1 MLRKFAYN
9 KIFRTTGMLFLLLF
23 LLLFPASK
31 KYSLEEKNIKSSYV
45 ENKTEVYLLDKS
57 GYIARCMIDILKEN
71 DESYVKKIVELLIIE
86 GKYEQKIPN
95 GFKGVLPNDLK
106 INGINIEKE
115 NIYLDLSK
123 EFYELSSENEIKAI
137 ELLTYNLTNINGIK
151 NVYLK
156 IEGKLLD
163 YLPNS
168 KKNVTQP
175 FTKENGVN
183 KKVEVTNYKDV
194 NSTTVYYI
202 SKNNDNYYYVPV
214 TKTNNDKRE
223 KIKIIIDELAS
234 SYIYETNLMSF
245 LNYNVKLLDYK
256 QEDDILHLNF
266 NNYLFDDVSSK
277 NVLEEVIY
285 SICLSVRDNYDVN
298 TVIFSVEGEEIVKS
312 VIKNIE
318 N

>member
-31 KYSLEEKNIKSSYV
+31 KYSLEEKNIKTSYI
-45 ENKTEVYLLDKS
+45 ENKTEVYLLDKK
-57 GYIARCMIDILKEN
+57 GYVARCMIDMVKEN
-71 DESYVKKIVELLIIE
+71 NEDYAKKIVELLIIE

-95 GFKGVLPNDLK
+95 GFKGILPNDIK
-106 INGINIEKE
+106 INNVKIEKE
-115 NIYLDLSK
+115 NIYIDLSK
-123 EFYELSSENEIKAI
+123 EFYELSSENEIKTI
-137 ELLTYNLTNINGIK
+137 ELLTYNLTNIDNIK

-156 IEGKLLD
+156 IDGKLLD

-168 KKNVTQP
+168 KKNITQP
-175 FTKENGVN
+175 FTKDDGVN

-202 SKNNDNYYYVPV
+202 SKNNNSFYYVPV
-214 TKTNNDKRE
+214 TKTSNDKRE

-245 LNYNVKLLDYK
+245 LNYNVKLLDYR
-256 QEDDILHLNF
+256 QEDDVLHLNF
-266 NNYLFDDVSSK
+266 NNYLFDNVSSK
-277 NVLEEVIY
+277 NILEEVVY

-298 TVIFSVEGEEIVKS
+298 TVVFNVEGEEILKS

>member
-31 KYSLEEKNIKSSYV
+31 KYSLEEKNIKTSYI
-45 ENKTEVYLLDKS
+45 ENKTEVYLLDKK
-57 GYIARCMIDILKEN
+57 GYVARCMIDMVKEN
-71 DESYVKKIVELLIIE
+71 NEDYAKKIVELLIIE

-95 GFKGVLPNDLK
+95 GFKGILPNDIK
-106 INGINIEKE
+106 INNVKIEKE
-115 NIYLDLSK
+115 NIYIDLSK
-123 EFYELSSENEIKAI
+123 EFYELSSENEIKTI
-137 ELLTYNLTNINGIK
+137 ELLTYNLINIDNIK

-156 IEGKLLD
+156 IDGKLLD

-168 KKNVTQP
+168 KKNITQP
-175 FTKENGVN
+175 FTKDDGVN

-202 SKNNDNYYYVPV
+202 SKNNNSFYYVPV
-214 TKTNNDKRE
+214 TKTSNDKRE

-245 LNYNVKLLDYK
+245 LNYNVKLLDYR
-256 QEDDILHLNF
+256 QEDDVLHLNF
-266 NNYLFDDVSSK
+266 NNYLFDNVSSK
-277 NVLEEVIY
+277 NILEEVVY
-285 SICLSVRDNYDVN
+285 SISLSVRDNYDVN
-298 TVIFSVEGEEIVKS
+298 TVVFNVEGEEILKS

>member
-31 KYSLEEKNIKSSYV
+31 KYSLEEKNIKTSYI
-45 ENKTEVYLLDKS
+45 ENKTEVYLLDKK
-57 GYIARCMIDILKEN
+57 GYVARCMIDMVKEN
-71 DESYVKKIVELLIIE
+71 NEDYAKKIVELLIIE

-95 GFKGVLPNDLK
+95 GFKGILPNDIK
-106 INGINIEKE
+106 INNVKIEKE
-115 NIYLDLSK
+115 NIYIDLSK
-123 EFYELSSENEIKAI
+123 EFYELSSENEIKTI
-137 ELLTYNLTNINGIK
+137 ELLTYNLTNIDNIK

-156 IEGKLLD
+156 IDGKLLD

-168 KKNVTQP
+168 KKNITQP
-175 FTKENGVN
+175 FTKDDGVN

-202 SKNNDNYYYVPV
+202 SKNNNSFYYVPV
-214 TKTNNDKRE
+214 TKTSNDKRE

-245 LNYNVKLLDYK
+245 LNYNVKLLDYR
-256 QEDDILHLNF
+256 QEDDVLHLNF
-266 NNYLFDDVSSK
+266 NNYLFDNVSSK
-277 NVLEEVIY
+277 NILEEVVY

-298 TVIFSVEGEEIVKS
+298 TVVFNVEGKEILKS
-312 VIKNIE
+312 VKKNIE

>member
-106 INGINIEKE
+106 INSINIEKE

-137 ELLTYNLTNINGIK
+137 ELLTYKLTNINDIK

-175 FTKENGVN
+175 FTKNDGVN

-223 KIKIIIDELAS
+223 KIKIIIDELTS

-256 QEDDILHLNF
+256 QENDILHLNF

>member
-31 KYSLEEKNIKSSYV
+31 KYSLEEKNIKTSYI
-45 ENKTEVYLLDKS
+45 ENKTEVYLLDKK
-57 GYIARCMIDILKEN
+57 GYVARCMIDMVKEN
-71 DESYVKKIVELLIIE
+71 NEDYAKKIVELLIIE

-95 GFKGVLPNDLK
+95 GFKGILPNDIK
-106 INGINIEKE
+106 INNVKIEKE
-115 NIYLDLSK
+115 NIYIDLSK
-123 EFYELSSENEIKAI
+123 EFYELSSENEIKTI
-137 ELLTYNLTNINGIK
+137 ELLTYNLTNIDNIK

-156 IEGKLLD
+156 IDGKLLD

-168 KKNVTQP
+168 KKNITQP
-175 FTKENGVN
+175 FTKDDGVN

-202 SKNNDNYYYVPV
+202 SKNNNSFYYVPV
-214 TKTNNDKRE
+214 TKTSNDKRE

-245 LNYNVKLLDYK
+245 LNYNVKLLDYR
-256 QEDDILHLNF
+256 QEDDVLHLNF
-266 NNYLFDDVSSK
+266 NNYLFDNVSSK
-277 NVLEEVIY
+277 NILEEVVY
-285 SICLSVRDNYDVN
+285 SISLSVRDNYDVN
-298 TVIFSVEGEEIVKS
+298 TVVFNVEGEEILKS

>member
-31 KYSLEEKNIKSSYV
+31 RYSLEEKNIKTSYI
-45 ENKTEVYLLDKS
+45 ENKTEVYLLDKK
-57 GYIARCMIDILKEN
+57 GYVARCMIDMVKEN
-71 DESYVKKIVELLIIE
+71 NEDYAKKIVELLIIE
-86 GKYEQKIPN
+86 GKHEQKIPN
-95 GFKGVLPNDLK
+95 GFKGILPNDIK
-106 INGINIEKE
+106 INNVKIEKE
-115 NIYLDLSK
+115 NIYVDLSK

-137 ELLTYNLTNINGIK
+137 ELLTYNLTNIDNIK

-156 IEGKLLD
+156 IDGKLLD

-168 KKNVTQP
+168 KKNITQP
-175 FTKENGVN
+175 FTKDDGVN

-202 SKNNDNYYYVPV
+202 SKNNNSFYYVPV

-245 LNYNVKLLDYK
+245 LNYNVKLLDYRK
-256 QEDDILHLNF
+256 EDDVLHLNF
-266 NNYLFDDVSSK
+266 NNYLFDDLSSK
-277 NVLEEVIY
+277 NILEEVVY

-298 TVIFSVEGEEIVKS
+298 TVVFNVEGEEILKS

>member
-31 KYSLEEKNIKSSYV
+31 KYSLEEKNIKTSYI
-45 ENKTEVYLLDKS
+45 ENKTEVYLLDKK
-57 GYIARCMIDILKEN
+57 GYVARCMIDMVKEN
-71 DESYVKKIVELLIIE
+71 NEDYAKKIVELLIIE

-95 GFKGVLPNDLK
+95 GFKGILPNDIK
-106 INGINIEKE
+106 INNVKIEKE
-115 NIYLDLSK
+115 NIYIDLSK
-123 EFYELSSENEIKAI
+123 EFYELSSENEIKTI
-137 ELLTYNLTNINGIK
+137 ELLTYNLTNIDNIK

-156 IEGKLLD
+156 IDGKLLD

-168 KKNVTQP
+168 KKNITQP
-175 FTKENGVN
+175 FTKDDGVN

-202 SKNNDNYYYVPV
+202 SKNNNSFYYVPV
-214 TKTNNDKRE
+214 TKTSNDKRE

-245 LNYNVKLLDYK
+245 LNYNVKLLDYR
-256 QEDDILHLNF
+256 QEDDVLHLNF
-266 NNYLFDDVSSK
+266 NNYLFDNVSSK
-277 NVLEEVIY
+277 NILEEVVY
-285 SICLSVRDNYDVN
+285 SISLSVRDNYDVN
-298 TVIFSVEGEEIVKS
+298 TVVFNVEGKEILKS